1 MLSISPDIT
10 AGLNE
15 MFNSVLKD
23 SGSGQVNKVQS
34 FSMILLW
41 WLEIRLVMFHK
52 SQIFSL
58 LNALRIFQFV
68 IDIFLL
74 APQIVLLYIMVVD
87 KYFCFVKLHAH
98 WLL

>member
-23 SGSGQVNKVQS
+23 CGGGQVNKVES
-34 FSMILLW
+34 FTMILLW
-41 WLEIRLVMFHK
+41 WLEIRLEMFHK

-58 LNALRIFQFV
+58 LNALRLLQFV

-74 APQIVLLYIMVVD
+74 AP
-87 KYFCFVKLHAH
+87 KL
-98 WLL
+98 WFRK